1 MANIPLGNFGN
12 VMPQAQAGRVLDTGA
27 GQVAQAVGNVSQVAQ
42 QYAVKEQKIQE
53 EKDQYQFNIEA
64 SKYGAEYQDYIT
76 ETKQKLVTGE
86 YDEATAKAYLRQ
98 RTDELAQ
105 NYVGRIPEKQKER
118 FNFYSEKM
126 YNDSQAGI
134 KPLAYETERRSINAD
149 FEQVGEATL
158 KIENRDQAFA
168 LYEDTVKRNPVLTP
182 EQRTESL
189 QKWNERRDLSDG
201 KGVLSNL
208 EAQADITALQE
219 LHKNVDTVFPHM
231 KVETRDAYK
240 ANIESAIDR
249 INKGLEIKAKE
260 LDKEHAQLHAITL
273 EVIQQKQQQETINRI
288 NGDNEVALSSREYT
302 DFMLR
307 MNNTNPSI
315 FSGISDNIVITEK
328 GETQRQ
334 LNNKMITNGEFPKV
348 LGERSIRLDINTAKS
363 SFRYGLND
371 PLPLDNNTNMFKGLT
386 NKDAWAD
393 ENLGIGSVAFGRNGA
408 SYAYLST
415 TYGHDCI
422 TYGVASTAGGA
433 GSGTGNPD
441 LPNDGANYGYCSLA
455 HGKDT
460 LAKGRISTAFG
471 EQCVAGSIYSYS
483 SGRES
488 ISGEGLSTHPNLLGG
503 SGVVS
508 EGRGAFTHGYRCY
521 AYGNDSI
528 AFGSS
533 VTAYNG
539 AQIIGTGINV
549 GSPLLNSLPNS
560 IAFGRNVDVPTILI
574 EGTQGNGVN
583 NAFGKVGF
591 NTKRPKERVEI
602 VVNNQDKVAIR
613 SKNGGASFDL
623 QGTLGTGDSTSIF
636 RIEYTSPNGGQAYGT
651 TNFYQN
657 NQNWLSLNESGDPTF
672 KKVVDSLY
680 GYRVDGTKVIGGQLN
695 PITSLETTATLE
707 QTINKINEVIVAL
720 RSHGLIAT

>member
-1 MANIPLGNFGN
+1 MTVENQLPIQHFTANGSTTVFAFSFAVEGNDNFKVTVNGTKVSIN
-12 VMPQAQAGRVLDTGA
+12 DYNYDASLNAVVFNTAPVAGSEVIVERETTIDRA
-27 GQVAQAVGNVSQVAQ
+27 
-42 QYAVKEQKIQE
+42 
-53 EKDQYQFNIEA
+53 
-64 SKYGAEYQDYIT
+64 IT
-76 ETKQKLVTGE
+76 
-86 YDEATAKAYLRQ
+86 
-98 RTDELAQ
+98 
-105 NYVGRIPEKQKER
+105 
-118 FNFYSEKM
+118 
-126 YNDSQAGI
+126 
-134 KPLAYETERRSINAD
+134 YETYDNSFRPEVLN
-149 FEQVGEATL
+149 
-158 KIENRDQAFA
+158 
-168 LYEDTVKRNPVLTP
+168 EDLDRII
-182 EQRTESL
+182 R
-189 QKWNERRDLSDG
+189 
-201 KGVLSNL
+201 
-208 EAQADITALQE
+208 ILQE
-219 LHKNVDTVFPHM
+219 LNYTDDVIIEDL
-231 KVETRDAYK
+231 
-240 ANIESAIDR
+240 ANEIYIR
-249 INKGLEIKAKE
+249 TQQVQQINEE
-260 LDKEHAQLHAITL
+260 LDLHAITL